1 MGEDKQ
7 LIGSIVRVRPP
18 FINDKTNN
26 KDPVV
31 GSLDFIG
38 PNNYLG
44 WELQVTIDRTPYQIK
59 SLSQIELV
67 S

>member
-1 MGEDKQ
+1 MDLK
-7 LIGSIVRVRPP
+7 GSVVRIKPP
-18 FINDKTNN
+18 FINDKTGN
-26 KDPVV
+26 KDPIV
-31 GSLDFIG
+31 GKLDFLG

-67 S
+67 

>member
-1 MGEDKQ
+1 MDLK
-7 LIGSIVRVRPP
+7 GSVVRVRPP
-18 FINDKTNN
+18 FINDKVGI
-26 KDPVV
+26 KDPIV
-31 GSLDFIG
+31 GELYFLG
-38 PNNYLG
+38 PNPYLG